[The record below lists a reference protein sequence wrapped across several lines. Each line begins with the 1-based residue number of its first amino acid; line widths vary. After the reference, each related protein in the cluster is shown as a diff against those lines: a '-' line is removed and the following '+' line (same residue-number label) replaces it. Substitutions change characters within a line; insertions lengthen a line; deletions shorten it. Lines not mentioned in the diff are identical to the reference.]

1 MYIIVATDNNLQ
13 WRRNGNS
20 HPPSSTAFANLLTL
34 DLLTVERRWMTVV
47 SRGIATDDTVNDK
60 LQVWL

>member
-1 MYIIVATDNNLQ
+1 MSNGWVLYVIQHVKVATDNNL
-13 WRRNGNS
+13 
-20 HPPSSTAFANLLTL
+20 LTL
-34 DLLTVERRWMTVV
+34 VLTVERRQMTVV